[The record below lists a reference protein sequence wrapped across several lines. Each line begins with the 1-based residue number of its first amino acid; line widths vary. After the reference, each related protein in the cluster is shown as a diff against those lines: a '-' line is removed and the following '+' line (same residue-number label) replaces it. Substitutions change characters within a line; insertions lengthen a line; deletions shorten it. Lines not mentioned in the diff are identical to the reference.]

1 MVCRYRTELVYDIY
15 EINDKIDRSGTS
27 VGESIFGVALVPS
40 LGTLGINYCVPLQVF
55 ITLFDLYLSEN
66 KLPPVLSLST

>member
-1 MVCRYRTELVYDIY
+1 MNYDGLISTKWYSPRVCRYRTKLVYDIY

-40 LGTLGINYCVPLQVF
+40 LGTLGINVF
-55 ITLFDLYLSEN
+55 HSRFLLLYLIFI
-66 KLPPVLSLST
+66 